1 MWHKEGERWRKT
13 TIRPRPQVDKEFDD
27 DPDMFDSSDDDLSD
41 YPVFEE
47 EKEEKTSKKGKKKS
61 KK

>member
-1 MWHKEGERWRKT
+1 M
-13 TIRPRPQVDKEFDD
+13 DKEFD
-27 DPDMFDSSDDDLSD
+27 DPDMFDSSDDDFSHN
-41 YPVFEE
+41 PVFDE